1 MSSGKLA
8 IHGGPKAVPSLG
20 PYPAKIGA
28 RELWE
33 IVDMW
38 EFSGDRKEK
47 LRELIL
53 GDENVSGPHL
63 SRYYNPKPSRV
74 AAAETAMAELIG
86 VKHCLAVNS
95 CTSALVASYRALG
108 IGAGD

>member
-53 GDENVSGPHL
+53 AMKTSPARICSGTITPSQAAWPPL
-63 SRYYNPKPSRV
+63 KPPWP
-74 AAAETAMAELIG
+74 
-86 VKHCLAVNS
+86 NS
-95 CTSALVASYRALG
+95 SA
-108 IGAGD
+108 